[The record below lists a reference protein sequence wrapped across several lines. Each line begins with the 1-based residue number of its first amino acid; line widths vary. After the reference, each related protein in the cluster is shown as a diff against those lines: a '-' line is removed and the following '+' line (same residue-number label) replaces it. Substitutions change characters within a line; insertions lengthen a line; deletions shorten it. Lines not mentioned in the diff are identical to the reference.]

1 MHWLEVWE
9 GAPGTGLRDRVQLVR
24 LVRLCSGQHLKAS
37 LKRLLGG
44 VQRWVSQDWP
54 SGFVGWP
61 WPGQVFSE
69 ARCERLREETGPGED
84 AGSIAT

>member
-1 MHWLEVWE
+1 MIVCSSC
-9 GAPGTGLRDRVQLVR
+9 A
-24 LVRLCSGQHLKAS
+24 LCGYAAVST

-69 ARCERLREETGPGED
+69 ARCERLPEETGPGED
-84 AGSIAT
+84 AGSKAT